1 MQRITRFTNSIVGS
15 RARTVTFAA
24 MLLAVSAV
32 GSAALAIVR
41 DRLLARQFGAGDVTD
56 IYFAAFR
63 VPDLLLHVLV
73 LGAISAAF
81 LPIFA
86 EAFEKDKE
94 AGWRF
99 ASNLLSLVS
108 LFLLVLAVLL
118 VLVAPLVMPLVAPG
132 FSGEKLARTIF
143 LTRLF
148 SFSMVFLG
156 ISGIFSSILQYTKR
170 FLLYAFAPIV
180 YNLGII
186 IGIVFFAPGLE
197 ERGVGLGVVLG
208 ALFHVGVQ
216 VPGVLR
222 SGLRFRFQA
231 FPIRLEVVRMAF
243 LSLPRIANILF
254 NQSAL
259 IVINAFGSLFAVGS
273 IAVWNF
279 AENIQAIAISII
291 GASFA
296 LATFPHL
303 ARAVAR
309 KDQEAFVADFLRS
322 FSNILF
328 WVIPASMLFFL
339 LRAQIVRV
347 ILGSGVFSWEATQL
361 TAATLGVFA
370 LSVWAQSLLPLL
382 VRSFFAL
389 KDTLT
394 PLLMSLVMFVFT
406 VLFSFLFSFLLN
418 RGLLRERVAAFMD
431 LEGIDDFRVIAL
443 PAAFGV
449 ATIVQILLLLFVLT
463 IRMRISRT
471 LLFKTL
477 VRFLL
482 LVVPAILVV
491 RILLSTFGGIYDLDT
506 FFEIFFQGAFA
517 GVAGFSVYLILA
529 WMFRFP
535 ELSSLRDAFRRQ
547 FSSSEKTE

>member
-1 MQRITRFTNSIVGS
+1 MKYLRRFTNSIVGS
-15 RARTVTFAA
+15 RSRTITFAA
-24 MLLAVSAV
+24 MLLAGSAV

-86 EAFEKDKE
+86 EVFEKKAGD
-94 AGWRF
+94 GWRF

-118 VLVAPLVMPLVAPG
+118 VIIAPLVMPIVAPG

-148 SFSMVFLG
+148 SLSMIFLG
-156 ISGIFSSILQYTKR
+156 ISGVFSGILQYARR
-170 FLLYAFAPIV
+170 FLLYAFVPIF

-186 IGIVFFAPGLE
+186 GGIVFLAPQWE
-197 ERGVGLGVVLG
+197 ERGVGMGVILG
-208 ALFHVGVQ
+208 AFLHAAVQ
-216 VPGVLR
+216 VPGVLQ
-222 SGLRFRFQA
+222 SGLRFRFRI
-231 FPIRLEVVRMAF
+231 FPVDLGIIRMFF
-243 LSLPRIANILF
+243 LSLPRIVNIFF
-254 NQSAL
+254 NQSTL

-296 LATFPHL
+296 LATFPAL
-303 ARAVAR
+303 AQAAAR
-309 KDQEAFVADFLRS
+309 KDRQAFVTHFLQS
-322 FSNILF
+322 FSSILF
-328 WVIPASMLFFL
+328 WVIPASMMLFL

-406 VLFSFLFSFLLN
+406 VLFSALFSFLLN
-418 RGLLRERVAAFMD
+418 RGLLRERVA
-431 LEGIDDFRVIAL
+431 
-443 PAAFGV
+443 
-449 ATIVQILLLLFVLT
+449 
-463 IRMRISRT
+463 
-471 LLFKTL
+471 
-477 VRFLL
+477 
-482 LVVPAILVV
+482 
-491 RILLSTFGGIYDLDT
+491 GIYGPR
-506 FFEIFFQGAFA
+506 E
-517 GVAGFSVYLILA
+517 Y
-529 WMFRFP
+529 
-535 ELSSLRDAFRRQ
+535 
-547 FSSSEKTE
+547 